1 MSSSL
6 MWRLKASLGNTNA
19 NTIDPPASIAQAEE
33 DTTMAPAAEVM
44 DHPLS
49 YTNVSHHDDFGEGV
63 LVVPPAD
70 EENKD
75 TSSDLSLSPNQ
86 LSDSVLEDLKM
97 GSKTDLDLSVLSQ
110 PHETVGSD
118 SIPSYRAESEED
130 AVLVDEPFLS
140 KEPFLVEKN
149 EEADVVDKTEDVAV
163 KAQVVDKTEDVD
175 VKAQVVF
182 KPFVETVY
190 TPEGSWDSLEQFV
203 QKEEDTEA
211 NRTCEFEAFKKQFSE
226 NIFRPKAT
234 TVDTEAKIFA
244 SAGDLSTGT
253 MEEKD
258 VFKTLMWQWG
268 FLTVAAGFLIIAGLA
283 CVPANVPIPMEVP
296 TPTPVRMF
304 MPPQVPTYT
313 MEQLGLFVEDKVE
326 TVKTVKTT
334 VRATRPTPTP
344 TPVVRAPTVVPTRRM
359 AKPVAFVD
367 EKNDKNK
374 TSASGTFYST
384 SLFLGVLCVFLLG
397 QVSEPKTPSEDGDN
411 QNPFMAM
418 DGVKTEWNDM
428 FSLNSVEGMLAFHQ
442 TFFKSGKGRR
452 IFMDSRLGLEAYEE
466 LSCIELFLILDGFGR
481 YSKRSASKSVLIRD
495 LASKYEKAL
504 KRFTCPDIKEIL
516 SVKGYTAHAHMPKKE
531 LIALAVQAAF

>member
-1 MSSSL
+1 
-6 MWRLKASLGNTNA
+6 MWRLKASLGNTNTNA

-118 SIPSYRAESEED
+118 SIPSYHAESEED
-130 AVLVDEPFLS
+130 AVLVDEPVLS
-140 KEPFLVEKN
+140 KEPTLVEKN
-149 EEADVVDKTEDVAV
+149 EEADVVDKPEDVDV
-163 KAQVVDKTEDVD
+163 KAQVADKTEDVD
-175 VKAQVVF
+175 VKARVVC

-190 TPEGSWDSLEQFV
+190 TPEGSWDSLENFV

-211 NRTCEFEAFKKQFSE
+211 NRTREFESFKKQFSQ

-234 TVDTEAKIFA
+234 TVDTEVNIFE

-253 MEEKD
+253 IEEKD
-258 VFKTLMWQWG
+258 VFKTLMWQWVY
-268 FLTVAAGFLIIAGLA
+268 LTVAAGFFIIAGLA
-283 CVPANVPIPMEVP
+283 CVPASVPIPIPVEVP
-296 TPTPVRMF
+296 TPAPVRMF

-313 MEQLGLFVEDKVE
+313 MEQLGVFVEDKVE
-326 TVKTVKTT
+326 TVKTT
-334 VRATRPTPTP
+334 VRATRPTPAP

-374 TSASGTFYST
+374 TSSSGTFYST
-384 SLFLGVLCVFLLG
+384 SLFLGVLYAFLLG
-397 QVSEPKTPSEDGDN
+397 QVSQPKTPSEDGDN
-411 QNPFMAM
+411 QNPFIAM
-418 DGVKTEWNDM
+418 KGVKTEWNDM
-428 FSLNSVEGMLAFHQ
+428 LSLNSVEGMLAFHQ

-495 LASKYEKAL
+495 LASKYENAL

-516 SVKGYTAHAHMPKKE
+516 SVKGYTAHAHMSKKE